1 MLAQGLHVTF
11 PHKMQMENKANLHP
25 LHQGLGVM
33 PEIDPRQT
41 LTPGSLT
48 TMLLCRTKNIVQAA
62 VQKRNSEALSAM
74 TFAAT
79 LGDVD
84 SMEHLLQRGLL
95 INTADYDGRTTLHLA
110 ALEGNV
116 KVLELL
122 LHEGADPNV
131 RDRYVLPTPLYVSS
145 CLTTSLVCH
154 ASSPL
159 PPLPPAPSCMP
170 TSVACQLL
178 VPMQVGTHASS
189 ACSQPAPWPCHRG
202 AAGVPSKTRVSTT
215 PLDGCHVWCVDTAC

>member
-1 MLAQGLHVTF
+1 MYLLIYVCLAHMTAPF
-11 PHKMQMENKANLHP
+11 ECCN
-25 LHQGLGVM
+25 
-33 PEIDPRQT
+33 T
-41 LTPGSLT
+41 LDD
-48 TMLLCRTKNIVQAA
+48 MRRTKNIVQAA

-122 LHEGADPNV
+122 LQEGADPNV
-131 RDRYVLPTPLYVSS
+131 RDR
-145 CLTTSLVCH
+145 
-154 ASSPL
+154 
-159 PPLPPAPSCMP
+159 
-170 TSVACQLL
+170 
-178 VPMQVGTHASS
+178 
-189 ACSQPAPWPCHRG
+189 
-202 AAGVPSKTRVSTT
+202 
-215 PLDGCHVWCVDTAC
+215 

>member
-1 MLAQGLHVTF
+1 MHE
-11 PHKMQMENKANLHP
+11 HKALP
-25 LHQGLGVM
+25 
-33 PEIDPRQT
+33 
-41 LTPGSLT
+41 
-48 TMLLCRTKNIVQAA
+48 LCRTKNIVKAA

-122 LHEGADPNV
+122 LQEGADPNV
-131 RDRYVLPTPLYVSS
+131 RDRSATIPAFVST
-145 CLTTSLVCH
+145 CDMALRATLSLV
-154 ASSPL
+154 
-159 PPLPPAPSCMP
+159 
-170 TSVACQLL
+170 LL
-178 VPMQVGTHASS
+178 MLLLAQNIAAKQQTCKQTVLKHGIALVVPGYA
-189 ACSQPAPWPCHRG
+189 W
-202 AAGVPSKTRVSTT
+202 
-215 PLDGCHVWCVDTAC
+215 D

>member
-1 MLAQGLHVTF
+1 MHESTAL
-11 PHKMQMENKANLHP
+11 
-25 LHQGLGVM
+25 
-33 PEIDPRQT
+33 
-41 LTPGSLT
+41 S
-48 TMLLCRTKNIVQAA
+48 LCRTKNIVKAA

-122 LHEGADPNV
+122 LQEGADPNV
-131 RDRYVLPTPLYVSS
+131 RDRSGMIPCSHNHPAFVSA
-145 CLTTSLVCH
+145 LVIRH
-154 ASSPL
+154 RALHSFLMLSI
-159 PPLPPAPSCMP
+159 
-170 TSVACQLL
+170 
-178 VPMQVGTHASS
+178 S
-189 ACSQPAPWPCHRG
+189 AQNI
-202 AAGVPSKTRVSTT
+202 AAK
-215 PLDGCHVWCVDTAC
+215 

>member
-1 MLAQGLHVTF
+1 MALTAMVKHSCRDSSTGLT
-11 PHKMQMENKANLHP
+11 HKWVA
-25 LHQGLGVM
+25 
-33 PEIDPRQT
+33 
-41 LTPGSLT
+41 
-48 TMLLCRTKNIVQAA
+48 CRTKSIVQAA

-122 LHEGADPNV
+122 LQEGADPNV
-131 RDRYVLPTPLYVSS
+131 RDRQV
-145 CLTTSLVCH
+145 CLE
-154 ASSPL
+154 
-159 PPLPPAPSCMP
+159 
-170 TSVACQLL
+170 VAL
-178 VPMQVGTHASS
+178 
-189 ACSQPAPWPCHRG
+189 
-202 AAGVPSKTRVSTT
+202 SKTGNPTFLSHPGWFSAHRHSICTRSY
-215 PLDGCHVWCVDTAC
+215 G

>member
-1 MLAQGLHVTF
+1 MLQNESRCDSNEGARKT
-11 PHKMQMENKANLHP
+11 A
-25 LHQGLGVM
+25 
-33 PEIDPRQT
+33 
-41 LTPGSLT
+41 
-48 TMLLCRTKNIVQAA
+48 LLCRTKNIVQAA

-122 LHEGADPNV
+122 LQEGADPNV
-131 RDRYVLPTPLYVSS
+131 RDRY
-145 CLTTSLVCH
+145 TSFM
-154 ASSPL
+154 SP
-159 PPLPPAPSCMP
+159 MY
-170 TSVACQLL
+170 
-178 VPMQVGTHASS
+178 
-189 ACSQPAPWPCHRG
+189 
-202 AAGVPSKTRVSTT
+202 
-215 PLDGCHVWCVDTAC
+215 

>member
-1 MLAQGLHVTF
+1 M
-11 PHKMQMENKANLHP
+11 
-25 LHQGLGVM
+25 
-33 PEIDPRQT
+33 
-41 LTPGSLT
+41 
-48 TMLLCRTKNIVQAA
+48 QAA

-122 LHEGADPNV
+122 LQEGADPNV
-131 RDRYVLPTPLYVSS
+131 RDRHVLHSKPLPSS
-145 CLTTSLVCH
+145 CPLFSHITQNFLHRKSLFVLRKTVKKKINESCSLRQL
-154 ASSPL
+154 AS
-159 PPLPPAPSCMP
+159 
-170 TSVACQLL
+170 
-178 VPMQVGTHASS
+178 
-189 ACSQPAPWPCHRG
+189 
-202 AAGVPSKTRVSTT
+202 
-215 PLDGCHVWCVDTAC
+215 VW

>member
-1 MLAQGLHVTF
+1 MRSIGCV
-11 PHKMQMENKANLHP
+11 
-25 LHQGLGVM
+25 
-33 PEIDPRQT
+33 RQT
-41 LTPGSLT
+41 DVTSIVHYHRVSMQSTDQCQDSRYHLCHATYRFFACTSDAGPEADT
-48 TMLLCRTKNIVQAA
+48 TRYPIPLSCRTKSIVQAA

-122 LHEGADPNV
+122 LQEGADPNV
-131 RDRYVLPTPLYVSS
+131 RDRQVHGMHSVCLHLVFSAEWVFMLACMLGEVCCSLP
-145 CLTTSLVCH
+145 
-154 ASSPL
+154 
-159 PPLPPAPSCMP
+159 
-170 TSVACQLL
+170 
-178 VPMQVGTHASS
+178 
-189 ACSQPAPWPCHRG
+189 
-202 AAGVPSKTRVSTT
+202 
-215 PLDGCHVWCVDTAC
+215 

>member
-1 MLAQGLHVTF
+1 M
-11 PHKMQMENKANLHP
+11 
-25 LHQGLGVM
+25 
-33 PEIDPRQT
+33 
-41 LTPGSLT
+41 
-48 TMLLCRTKNIVQAA
+48 LCRTKNIVQAA

-122 LHEGADPNV
+122 LQEGADPNV
-131 RDRYVLPTPLYVSS
+131 RDRFVLPCSSHCCSHPQATCATRNGYKYTKFCGGGLYSNISEVKFLLNLEETIIVMMQMLSWCAVYFFSAVSHVRHAYGS
-145 CLTTSLVCH
+145 SKGDCLAVLVG
-154 ASSPL
+154 AKL
-159 PPLPPAPSCMP
+159 IWQL
-170 TSVACQLL
+170 SV
-178 VPMQVGTHASS
+178 QVCCCCKTYVEHGKTQTQHGT
-189 ACSQPAPWPCHRG
+189 CG
-202 AAGVPSKTRVSTT
+202 
-215 PLDGCHVWCVDTAC
+215 

>member
-1 MLAQGLHVTF
+1 
-11 PHKMQMENKANLHP
+11 
-25 LHQGLGVM
+25 
-33 PEIDPRQT
+33 
-41 LTPGSLT
+41 
-48 TMLLCRTKNIVQAA
+48 MLLCRTKNIVQAA

-122 LHEGADPNV
+122 LQEGADPNV
-131 RDRYVLPTPLYVSS
+131 RDRYVLAATLHVPSCPTISV
-145 CLTTSLVCH
+145 TS
-154 ASSPL
+154 
-159 PPLPPAPSCMP
+159 PAPSP
-170 TSVACQLL
+170 
-178 VPMQVGTHASS
+178 HAPSLGLPPEFINSS
-189 ACSQPAPWPCHRG
+189 PDPQC
-202 AAGVPSKTRVSTT
+202 
-215 PLDGCHVWCVDTAC
+215 GCTQ

>member
-1 MLAQGLHVTF
+1 MVLSRLCLESKTEQIAEG
-11 PHKMQMENKANLHP
+11 
-25 LHQGLGVM
+25 
-33 PEIDPRQT
+33 IT
-41 LTPGSLT
+41 LQIVLMRKSYMSDRLRSAAVCTACLRATDWLITTLMSGCLT
-48 TMLLCRTKNIVQAA
+48 AVLSCRTKNIVQAA

-122 LHEGADPNV
+122 LQEGADPNV
-131 RDRYVLPTPLYVSS
+131 RDRYEL
-145 CLTTSLVCH
+145 
-154 ASSPL
+154 
-159 PPLPPAPSCMP
+159 
-170 TSVACQLL
+170 
-178 VPMQVGTHASS
+178 
-189 ACSQPAPWPCHRG
+189 R
-202 AAGVPSKTRVSTT
+202 
-215 PLDGCHVWCVDTAC
+215 

>member
-1 MLAQGLHVTF
+1 MHE
-11 PHKMQMENKANLHP
+11 HKAL
-25 LHQGLGVM
+25 
-33 PEIDPRQT
+33 
-41 LTPGSLT
+41 SF
-48 TMLLCRTKNIVQAA
+48 CRTKNIVKAA

-122 LHEGADPNV
+122 LQEGADPNV
-131 RDRYVLPTPLYVSS
+131 RDRSAIIPSFPLIPPCFCISTHLWH
-145 CLTTSLVCH
+145 CALH
-154 ASSPL
+154 ASS
-159 PPLPPAPSCMP
+159 
-170 TSVACQLL
+170 L
-178 VPMQVGTHASS
+178 VLSNSS
-189 ACSQPAPWPCHRG
+189 
-202 AAGVPSKTRVSTT
+202 SKCTCESSK
-215 PLDGCHVWCVDTAC
+215 P

>member
-1 MLAQGLHVTF
+1 
-11 PHKMQMENKANLHP
+11 
-25 LHQGLGVM
+25 
-33 PEIDPRQT
+33 
-41 LTPGSLT
+41 
-48 TMLLCRTKNIVQAA
+48 MLLCRTKNIVQAA

-122 LHEGADPNV
+122 LQEGADPNV
-131 RDRYVLPTPLYVSS
+131 RDRYILS
-145 CLTTSLVCH
+145 CLLI
-154 ASSPL
+154 SSEHL
-159 PPLPPAPSCMP
+159 CYA
-170 TSVACQLL
+170 
-178 VPMQVGTHASS
+178 
-189 ACSQPAPWPCHRG
+189 
-202 AAGVPSKTRVSTT
+202 
-215 PLDGCHVWCVDTAC
+215 

>member
-1 MLAQGLHVTF
+1 MTGIVHCHRVSMQSTAQTNVNIYHLCHATYEVCAC
-11 PHKMQMENKANLHP
+11 MQHAGPEADTINNLRP
-25 LHQGLGVM
+25 L
-33 PEIDPRQT
+33 P
-41 LTPGSLT
+41 
-48 TMLLCRTKNIVQAA
+48 CRTKSIVQAA

-122 LHEGADPNV
+122 LQEGADPNV
-131 RDRYVLPTPLYVSS
+131 RDRQVPTAYIV
-145 CLTTSLVCH
+145 H
-154 ASSPL
+154 A
-159 PPLPPAPSCMP
+159 CI
-170 TSVACQLL
+170 
-178 VPMQVGTHASS
+178 
-189 ACSQPAPWPCHRG
+189 
-202 AAGVPSKTRVSTT
+202 
-215 PLDGCHVWCVDTAC
+215 

>member
-1 MLAQGLHVTF
+1 MHE
-11 PHKMQMENKANLHP
+11 HKALP
-25 LHQGLGVM
+25 
-33 PEIDPRQT
+33 
-41 LTPGSLT
+41 
-48 TMLLCRTKNIVQAA
+48 LCRTKNIVKAA

-122 LHEGADPNV
+122 LQEGADPNV
-131 RDRYVLPTPLYVSS
+131 RDRSPTIPSFPMMPPCFCISTCFWHCALPFPLV
-145 CLTTSLVCH
+145 
-154 ASSPL
+154 
-159 PPLPPAPSCMP
+159 
-170 TSVACQLL
+170 LL
-178 VPMQVGTHASS
+178 VLF
-189 ACSQPAPWPCHRG
+189 PAQNI
-202 AAGVPSKTRVSTT
+202 AAKTSKVVSK
-215 PLDGCHVWCVDTAC
+215 LC

>member
-1 MLAQGLHVTF
+1 MR
-11 PHKMQMENKANLHP
+11 ERKALP
-25 LHQGLGVM
+25 
-33 PEIDPRQT
+33 
-41 LTPGSLT
+41 
-48 TMLLCRTKNIVQAA
+48 LCRTKNIVKAA

-122 LHEGADPNV
+122 LQEGADPNV
-131 RDRYVLPTPLYVSS
+131 RDRSAIIPSFHQHPACVSALIYGIPPPSCCLFPAQNVHTKYQNRKQIVLNHGSWLVTPRTTGSGPSGCFLPACRWGHTPLQHAVSRR
-145 CLTTSLVCH
+145 H
-154 ASSPL
+154 G
-159 PPLPPAPSCMP
+159 PAIE
-170 TSVACQLL
+170 VLQKYDARL
-178 VPMQVGTHASS
+178 G
-189 ACSQPAPWPCHRG
+189 
-202 AAGVPSKTRVSTT
+202 
-215 PLDGCHVWCVDTAC
+215 

>member
-1 MLAQGLHVTF
+1 M
-11 PHKMQMENKANLHP
+11 
-25 LHQGLGVM
+25 
-33 PEIDPRQT
+33 
-41 LTPGSLT
+41 
-48 TMLLCRTKNIVQAA
+48 QAA

-122 LHEGADPNV
+122 LQEGADPNV
-131 RDRYVLPTPLYVSS
+131 RDRHVLRSEPLSTS
-145 CLTTSLVCH
+145 CSLSPHVIQNVLHQKKVVC
-154 ASSPL
+154 SEKDSQII
-159 PPLPPAPSCMP
+159 SR
-170 TSVACQLL
+170 
-178 VPMQVGTHASS
+178 SS
-189 ACSQPAPWPCHRG
+189 AVC
-202 AAGVPSKTRVSTT
+202 VSLFLFGNICTDAYT
-215 PLDGCHVWCVDTAC
+215 

>member
-1 MLAQGLHVTF
+1 MHE
-11 PHKMQMENKANLHP
+11 HKALP
-25 LHQGLGVM
+25 
-33 PEIDPRQT
+33 
-41 LTPGSLT
+41 
-48 TMLLCRTKNIVQAA
+48 LCRTKNIVKAA

-122 LHEGADPNV
+122 LQEGADPNV
-131 RDRYVLPTPLYVSS
+131 RDRSAIIPTFPMIPPCFCISTCDMALRAKSSLVLLMLFPAQNIAAKQQTCKQTVLKYDSWLVTPGTTTGGPSGCFLPACRWGHTPLQHAVSRR
-145 CLTTSLVCH
+145 H
-154 ASSPL
+154 G
-159 PPLPPAPSCMP
+159 PAIE
-170 TSVACQLL
+170 VLQKYDARL
-178 VPMQVGTHASS
+178 G
-189 ACSQPAPWPCHRG
+189 
-202 AAGVPSKTRVSTT
+202 
-215 PLDGCHVWCVDTAC
+215 

>member
-1 MLAQGLHVTF
+1 MIAHNSALHAF
-11 PHKMQMENKANLHP
+11 H
-25 LHQGLGVM
+25 
-33 PEIDPRQT
+33 T
-41 LTPGSLT
+41 LTAETDNWCLNIHCCLANHNFCRRHSAHPGAKTPARHANKVMAL
-48 TMLLCRTKNIVQAA
+48 MLCRTKNIVQVA

-122 LHEGADPNV
+122 LQEGADPNV
-131 RDRYVLPTPLYVSS
+131 RDR
-145 CLTTSLVCH
+145 
-154 ASSPL
+154 
-159 PPLPPAPSCMP
+159 
-170 TSVACQLL
+170 
-178 VPMQVGTHASS
+178 
-189 ACSQPAPWPCHRG
+189 
-202 AAGVPSKTRVSTT
+202 
-215 PLDGCHVWCVDTAC
+215 

>member
-1 MLAQGLHVTF
+1 
-11 PHKMQMENKANLHP
+11 
-25 LHQGLGVM
+25 M
-33 PEIDPRQT
+33 PGC
-41 LTPGSLT
+41 LTAI
-48 TMLLCRTKNIVQAA
+48 LLCRTKNIVQAA

-122 LHEGADPNV
+122 LQEGADPNV
-131 RDRYVLPTPLYVSS
+131 RDRYELPLFPVLPLIIPLAQPHL
-145 CLTTSLVCH
+145 CCGLC
-154 ASSPL
+154 PL
-159 PPLPPAPSCMP
+159 REC
-170 TSVACQLL
+170 
-178 VPMQVGTHASS
+178 
-189 ACSQPAPWPCHRG
+189 
-202 AAGVPSKTRVSTT
+202 STT
-215 PLDGCHVWCVDTAC
+215 PPPPFPAPRVWQCPVPQLGRHLRLCPQRGQYPHCFMPQLVGVSLLCYRCQQSPAFAQNTCTASPVQPSCQPC

>member
-1 MLAQGLHVTF
+1 MTLA
-11 PHKMQMENKANLHP
+11 
-25 LHQGLGVM
+25 
-33 PEIDPRQT
+33 
-41 LTPGSLT
+41 
-48 TMLLCRTKNIVQAA
+48 LCRTKNIVQLA

-122 LHEGADPNV
+122 LQEGADPNV
-131 RDRYVLPTPLYVSS
+131 RDRCARNTLYGLIVVHPDLTGRVEVGVHACPPDLHQLRTDACLSKREACVAGFLGGLNDEAQAGTGSCRWGHTPLQHAVSRR
-145 CLTTSLVCH
+145 H
-154 ASSPL
+154 G
-159 PPLPPAPSCMP
+159 PAIE
-170 TSVACQLL
+170 V
-178 VPMQVGTHASS
+178 MQKYDARLG
-189 ACSQPAPWPCHRG
+189 
-202 AAGVPSKTRVSTT
+202 
-215 PLDGCHVWCVDTAC
+215 

>member
-1 MLAQGLHVTF
+1 MWQNPAVSFLHSDLPT
-11 PHKMQMENKANLHP
+11 
-25 LHQGLGVM
+25 
-33 PEIDPRQT
+33 
-41 LTPGSLT
+41 TP
-48 TMLLCRTKNIVQAA
+48 CRTKNIVQAA

-122 LHEGADPNV
+122 LQEGADPNV
-131 RDRYVLPTPLYVSS
+131 RDRFVPL
-145 CLTTSLVCH
+145 LL
-154 ASSPL
+154 
-159 PPLPPAPSCMP
+159 
-170 TSVACQLL
+170 SVAPFQQDCYHQPCTEGLPIAAHIGQGHTELPFPKKCKSTLRPGLVVWLCWSLWSIPHLSVRSLL
-178 VPMQVGTHASS
+178 YTQATCMTLLISQSPRFWTWVRASPGKVVQWW
-189 ACSQPAPWPCHRG
+189 CSCG
-202 AAGVPSKTRVSTT
+202 
-215 PLDGCHVWCVDTAC
+215 

>member
-1 MLAQGLHVTF
+1 MLQKLV
-11 PHKMQMENKANLHP
+11 L
-25 LHQGLGVM
+25 
-33 PEIDPRQT
+33 
-41 LTPGSLT
+41 
-48 TMLLCRTKNIVQAA
+48 LLCRTKNIVKAA

-122 LHEGADPNV
+122 LQEGADPNV
-131 RDRYVLPTPLYVSS
+131 RDRSGMRPCFHEHPAFVSALVIWH
-145 CLTTSLVCH
+145 CKLQFSLV
-154 ASSPL
+154 L
-159 PPLPPAPSCMP
+159 LMLFPA
-170 TSVACQLL
+170 
-178 VPMQVGTHASS
+178 
-189 ACSQPAPWPCHRG
+189 
-202 AAGVPSKTRVSTT
+202 
-215 PLDGCHVWCVDTAC
+215 

>member
-1 MLAQGLHVTF
+1 MSSCNNSEAVVVFQHKSVMLSLST
-11 PHKMQMENKANLHP
+11 KAVN
-25 LHQGLGVM
+25 
-33 PEIDPRQT
+33 IT
-41 LTPGSLT
+41 AAALT
-48 TMLLCRTKNIVQAA
+48 TCRTKNIVQAA

-122 LHEGADPNV
+122 LQEGAEPNV
-131 RDRYVLPTPLYVSS
+131 RDR
-145 CLTTSLVCH
+145 CE
-154 ASSPL
+154 
-159 PPLPPAPSCMP
+159 
-170 TSVACQLL
+170 
-178 VPMQVGTHASS
+178 
-189 ACSQPAPWPCHRG
+189 CSTVHLCRCFA
-202 AAGVPSKTRVSTT
+202 
-215 PLDGCHVWCVDTAC
+215 